1 MAVLGH
7 HRRLQSRT
15 FSSCNPSKRE
25 LFLPVLE
32 IVSGSTE
39 VLLDLND
46 FLVVKLLGVELDA
59 VGRASLAARI
69 RARTSSLV
77 KLV

>member
-1 MAVLGH
+1 M
-7 HRRLQSRT
+7 
-15 FSSCNPSKRE
+15 
-25 LFLPVLE
+25 
-32 IVSGSTE
+32 
-39 VLLDLND
+39 LLDLND

-59 VGRASLAARI
+59 VGRDSLAARI